1 MAKKSKIAAELRR
14 QQVVERYAERRA
26 ELKRASVNPHLSQDE
41 RDEAMAALHALPR
54 DASPT
59 RLRRRDAVDGRPRVH
74 LRVTG
79 TSRVRFREMALRGEL
94 PGIVKSSW

>member
-41 RDEAMAALHALPR
+41 RDEAMAALHALP
-54 DASPT
+54 
-59 RLRRRDAVDGRPRVH
+59 
-74 LRVTG
+74 
-79 TSRVRFREMALRGEL
+79 
-94 PGIVKSSW
+94 